1 MKKSERVAALLAG
14 ASQPETAPDKLA
26 LDPFYTGYFRC
37 FNDQLYYEAHDVLEQ
52 LWLRERNADWE
63 FFKGLIQIAG
73 AFVHLQKQFLRP
85 LHCKD
90 GRRMFPAVRLFR
102 SGACF
107 LNIYRPVHLR
117 LDVDALCA
125 MCEDFAGAI
134 VASNYTR
141 NPWHPDRAPQI
152 SLQDGD

>member
-1 MKKSERVAALLAG
+1 MKKSERVSALLAAAG
-14 ASQPETAPDKLA
+14 QPEKAAHKLA
-26 LDPFYTGYFRC
+26 LDPFYTGYFRY
-37 FNDQLYYEAHDVLEQ
+37 FNNQLYYEAHDVIEQ

-85 LHCKD
+85 LHPKD

-102 SGACF
+102 SGSCL
-107 LNIYRPVHLR
+107 LNVYRPVHLH
-117 LDVDALCA
+117 LDVDAFCA

-134 VASNYTR
+134 VASDYTL

-152 SLQDGD
+152 SLRDGD